1 LILSRT
7 LRKRKERK
15 DEMKKLSIFFLFVI
29 VFVFFSVSLVIFAQD
44 KSKKPD
50 NPKAD
55 MQERVTALYAEK
67 KAINDL
73 KDEIEKRKTRYDT
86 KCKGKTFFLDVK
98 DQEKIANECKEEFE
112 WLISSSKNLTEKQL
126 KYNKNLVQFKS
137 DMDTPKKAPDTTQ
150 GK

>member
-1 LILSRT
+1 

-50 NPKAD
+50 KPKAD

-86 KCKGKTFFLDVK
+86 KCKGKTFFLDDK

-126 KYNKNLVQFKS
+126 KYNKNLAQFKS

>member
-1 LILSRT
+1 
-7 LRKRKERK
+7 
-15 DEMKKLSIFFLFVI
+15 MKKLSVFFLFAT
-29 VFVFFSVSLVIFAQD
+29 VFVFFSFSLIIFAQD

-50 NPKAD
+50 NPKAE

-73 KDEIEKRKTRYDT
+73 KDEIGKRKTRYDT
-86 KCKGKTFFLDVK
+86 KCKGKTFFIDDK
-98 DQEKIANECKEEFE
+98 DQEKIANECKEDFE
-112 WLISSSKNLTEKQL
+112 WLISSSESLTEKQL

-137 DMDTPKKAPDTTQ
+137 DMNASKKAPDTTQ

>member
-1 LILSRT
+1 
-7 LRKRKERK
+7 
-15 DEMKKLSIFFLFVI
+15 MKKLSVFFLFSTV
-29 VFVFFSVSLVIFAQD
+29 VVFFSFSLIIFAQD

-50 NPKAD
+50 NPKAT

-73 KDEIEKRKTRYDT
+73 KDEIGKRKTSYDT
-86 KCKGKTFFLDVK
+86 KCKGKTFFLDDK

-112 WLISSSKNLTEKQL
+112 WLISSSQNLTEKQL
-126 KYNKNLVQFKS
+126 KYNKNLAQFKS

-150 GK
+150 DK